1 MILYLLFYVKWMQMS
16 NLFYLF
22 LWRPLGILEL
32 FVISRMKPLLFLSLG
47 SDFNEKYINSVWPKT
62 PCLGKK
68 LPIYKAQKIL
78 KPECTTVHEDFRI
91 LQQRSRWVS
100 FRSNTK

>member
-1 MILYLLFYVKWMQMS
+1 
-16 NLFYLF
+16 
-22 LWRPLGILEL
+22 
-32 FVISRMKPLLFLSLG
+32 
-47 SDFNEKYINSVWPKT
+47 
-62 PCLGKK
+62 

-100 FRSNTK
+100 FRSNTIYEPYVFSKYKVAAELSFPLPHQSQEL